1 MQLQTFIL
9 ALAAFAIGQTNAA
22 CGCKPKSSTTTVVAA
37 DATATTAAAAA
48 TSDTSAAS
56 STSDSSNGNISPN
69 GLCGPDQDRAR
80 TGYTCLGSQFGDCC
94 SQYGFCGSTDAY
106 CGSGCL
112 GGYGRCI

>member
-1 MQLQTFIL
+1 MQPHTFLL

-22 CGCKPKSSTTTVVAA
+22 CGCKPKSSTTTVAA
-37 DATATTAAAAA
+37 DATATATTA
-48 TSDTSAAS
+48 TS
-56 STSDSSNGNISPN
+56 SDSDSGNGNISPN
-69 GLCGPDQDRAR
+69 GLCGPDQERAR

-112 GGYGRCI
+112 EGYGRCN